1 MSTYLKIR
9 IRKADHEV
17 EIEVPKT
24 PYETISTSGQSHGW
38 LKKVISDTYEQMIK
52 AEKEGLGAVCPQ

>member
-17 EIEVPKT
+17 EIELPKT
-24 PYETISTSGQSHGW
+24 TYENINRDGEAIAWVQKAISS
-38 LKKVISDTYEQMIK
+38 TYEQMIK
-52 AEKEGLGAVCPQ
+52 AEKEGLGAG